1 MVIEVAQIG
10 TGIVRFLKD
19 RHKYDE
25 SVIETLPEQ
34 ALMDSICFAHDI
46 GHPPFGHGG
55 EAALNYCMREHGGFE
70 GNGQTLRILSK
81 LDKYTDIHG
90 LNPTRRMLLGVLK
103 YPSSY
108 EETVVKNLGAQF
120 LRP

>member
-1 MVIEVAQIG
+1 MIEVAQIG

-19 RHKYDE
+19 HHKYDE

-34 ALMDSICFAHDI
+34 ALMDSICLAHDI

-70 GNGQTLRILSK
+70 GNGQIQPLHVPVECVKHYRQGLHFIAGLLQADKLS
-81 LDKYTDIHG
+81 
-90 LNPTRRMLLGVLK
+90 
-103 YPSSY
+103 
-108 EETVVKNLGAQF
+108 A
-120 LRP
+120 